1 MFSKFFKPRVAVQ
14 AGKALYAAAV
24 TQSRQPVFYRLLG
37 ITDDMG
43 GRFELLAL
51 HVMLILERLKGRGE
65 AASETGQALFD
76 TFIRA
81 LDDVLREQGVGDLA
95 VARQMKKLGQH
106 VYGRIQA
113 YETAF
118 SAEEPGQALADTLV
132 RIVYAEQTPDDG
144 HLEGL
149 IRYIQDSRSALAAQ
163 PLEGLVSGQVTW
175 PPILLA
181 DSSQKDP
188 A

>member
-1 MFSKFFKPRVAVQ
+1 MFSKFFKPRASEQ

-24 TQSRQPVFYRLLG
+24 TQSRQPVFYRDLG
-37 ITDDMG
+37 VTDDMG

-51 HVMLILERLKGRGE
+51 HVMLILERFKGQGE

-76 TFIRA
+76 TFVSA
-81 LDDVLREQGVGDLA
+81 LDNVLREQGVGDLA

-118 SAEEPGQALADTLV
+118 SADDGEKALSGTLV
-132 RIVYAEQTPDDG
+132 RIVYAEQAPDTAR
-144 HLEGL
+144 LERL
-149 IRYIQDSRSALAAQ
+149 TTYVQQSRKALAEQSLQDLLA
-163 PLEGLVSGQVTW
+163 GQVAW
-175 PPILLA
+175 LA
-181 DSSQKDP
+181 VLVPESSQKD
-188 A
+188 